1 MKHLLMELLDIDY
14 PVFQAP
20 MAGALTSPDFIAQIS
35 NFGMLGSIASGYLS
49 LQQVDS
55 FINKVQAL
63 TTAPFLGKFGRRHE
77 RQVYLS

>member
-1 MKHLLMELLDIDY
+1 
-14 PVFQAP
+14 